1 MSDYPRLK
9 RLLAAKMTVEDMSPA
24 DVSTS
29 MESAAQL
36 LKRGNDVGALEVR
49 LLGGRADRSFT
60 FSLLPGECR
69 VKETGADSPSLR
81 VVLTDATWA
90 EIASGDLSPVDAYLS
105 GRLEV
110 AGDLGFAKRQYAKLM
125 SRGDVGDLPI

>member
-9 RLLAAKMTVEDMSPA
+9 RLFAAKTVDETTPA
-24 DVSTS
+24 DISTS

-36 LKRGNDVGALEVR
+36 LKRGNDVGILEVR
-49 LLGGRADRSFT
+49 LLGREADRSFT
-60 FSLLPGECR
+60 FSVLPGDCQ
-69 VKETGADSPSLR
+69 VKETGTESPSVR
-81 VVLTDATWA
+81 VVLTESTWA
-90 EIASGDLSPVDAYLS
+90 ELASGDLSPVDAYLS

>member
-9 RLLAAKMTVEDMSPA
+9 RLFAAKMTVEEVSPA

-36 LKRGNDVGALEVR
+36 LKRGNDVGALELR
-49 LLGGRADRSFT
+49 LLGGKADRSFT
-60 FSLLPGECR
+60 FSVLPGDCR
-69 VKETGADSPSLR
+69 VKETGTESPSLR

-125 SRGDVGDLPI
+125 SRGDVSDLPI

>member
-9 RLLAAKMTVEDMSPA
+9 RLLAAKINVEDMSPA

-36 LKRGNDVGALEVR
+36 LKRGNDVGALEIR
-49 LLGGRADRSFT
+49 LLGGQSDRSFT

-69 VKETGADSPSLR
+69 VEETGTDSPSLR

-125 SRGDVGDLPI
+125 SRGDISDLPI

>member
-9 RLLAAKMTVEDMSPA
+9 RLLAAKMTVEEASPA
-24 DVSTS
+24 DVRTS
-29 MESAAQL
+29 VESAAQL
-36 LKRGNDVGALEVR
+36 LKKGHDLGTLELR
-49 LLGGRADRSFT
+49 LLGGQADRSFT
-60 FSLLPGECR
+60 FSVLPGDCQ
-69 VKETGADSPSLR
+69 VKETGTESPSVR

-125 SRGDVGDLPI
+125 SRGDISDLPI